1 MTEGHIRPRGKGAW
15 ELKYDVGIDPL
26 TGRRVTKYATVRGPK
41 RDAQRELR
49 RRLDAVDQGRHA
61 DPGKLSAG
69 GWLRE
74 WLDLAQ
80 NEFSPTTWERF
91 ADIVNKHLIPALGAL
106 PLAKLQPV
114 HIQSYYAKAL
124 KSGRRDGKGGLSP
137 QTICHHH
144 GVLSLALKRARSL
157 RLIATNP
164 VEDVKRPKV
173 ERQEIEYLDPSDA
186 VKLLRTA
193 AGTRLHAPIFL
204 ALATGVRR
212 GELLALR
219 WSDLDLDRG
228 SLTVAQAIE
237 QTKAGGLRFKPPKTK
252 RSRRVIAL
260 SPSVVDLLRAHK
272 VQQARE
278 RLALGLGK
286 DDLGLVFTRL
296 DGSIIN
302 PRNFTKKFSRLVAQA
317 EVRLISLHGLRHT
330 HITDLLRAGV
340 HPKIASERAG
350 HASVAITMDIYS
362 HAVPGLQ
369 EDAAL
374 RIDSALRG
382 LLEY

>member
-1 MTEGHIRPRGKGAW
+1 MFGAA
-15 ELKYDVGIDPL
+15 LVMLVAYV
-26 TGRRVTKYATVRGPK
+26 VYNS
-41 RDAQRELR
+41 
-49 RRLDAVDQGRHA
+49 GRHKKWRA
-61 DPGKLSAG
+61 PAMPSLSRRS
-69 GWLRE
+69 L
-74 WLDLAQ
+74 L
-80 NEFSPTTWERF
+80 S
-91 ADIVNKHLIPALGAL
+91 ALGAL
-106 PLAKLQPV
+106 PLGKVQPV
-114 HIQSYYAKAL
+114 HIQSYYAEAMKA
-124 KSGRRDGKGGLSP
+124 GRCDGRGGLSP

-260 SPSVVDLLRAHK
+260 SPSVVDLLRVHK

>member
-1 MTEGHIRPRGKGAW
+1 M
-15 ELKYDVGIDPL
+15 KYDIGADPV
-26 TGRRVTKYATVRGPK
+26 TGRRRIKYCTVRGAK

-49 RRLDAVDQGRHA
+49 RRLEAVDQGCHA
-61 DPGKLSAG
+61 DPGKLTVG
-69 GWLRE
+69 DWLTK
-74 WLDLAQ
+74 WLDLART
-80 NEFSPTTWERF
+80 EVSPKTAERY
-91 ADIVNKHLIPALGAL
+91 AEIVDKHLVPALGAL
-106 PLAKLQPV
+106 PLGKMQAV
-114 HIQSYYAKAL
+114 HVEAYYATAL
-124 KSGRRDGKGGLSP
+124 KEGRRDGTGGLSA
-137 QTICHHH
+137 QTVRHHDR
-144 GVLSLALKRARSL
+144 VLNVAMKRARAL
-157 RLIATNP
+157 KLIAVNP
-164 VEDVKRPKV
+164 IEDVTRPKV
-173 ERQEIEYLDPSDA
+173 EREEIEYLDPSDA
-186 VKLLRTA
+186 RKLLRAA

-204 ALATGVRR
+204 ALATGIRR

-228 SLTVAQAIE
+228 NLTVAQAIE
-237 QTKAGGLRFKPPKTK
+237 QTKAGLRFKLPKTK
-252 RSRRVIAL
+252 QSRRVIAL

-302 PRNFTKKFSRLVAQA
+302 PRNFSKEFSRLVARA
-317 EVRLISLHGLRHT
+317 DIRSVSLHGLRHT
-330 HITDLLRAGV
+330 HFTNLLREGV

-374 RIDSALRG
+374 RIDSALRQ
-382 LLEY
+382 LLES